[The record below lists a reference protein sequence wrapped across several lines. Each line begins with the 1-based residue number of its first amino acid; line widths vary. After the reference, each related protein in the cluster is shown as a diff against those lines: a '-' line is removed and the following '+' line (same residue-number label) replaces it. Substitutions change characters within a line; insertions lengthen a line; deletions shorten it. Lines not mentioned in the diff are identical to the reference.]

1 MRTFAVAAAIVV
13 LGASSQAQFLG
24 TFDSNNQNWRFVTL
38 SSPFLST
45 PSVSSGPSA
54 APWLSTYG
62 NPPGS
67 IGWTSDPGGYQ
78 YWATPASW
86 AGNRLD
92 WYGGSLTW
100 QYWYWTSTGS
110 WTNTW
115 GDVAIRTTGGT
126 WLVADVTA
134 VAPTMA
140 PSSTNNTVWN
150 NLSVTFTPGVW
161 RLNNMSGSF
170 ATAAQL
176 QAALSNLDYIVIRGE
191 VREGTT
197 EAMRLDNVRLTPI
210 PEAGT
215 LASLGSFFTMGL
227 AWMWRRRQMRA

>member
-1 MRTFAVAAAIVV
+1 
-13 LGASSQAQFLG
+13 
-24 TFDSNNQNWRFVTL
+24 
-38 SSPFLST
+38 
-45 PSVSSGPSA
+45 
-54 APWLSTYG
+54 
-62 NPPGS
+62 
-67 IGWTSDPGGYQ
+67 
-78 YWATPASW
+78 
-86 AGNRLD
+86 
-92 WYGGSLTW
+92 
-100 QYWYWTSTGS
+100 
-110 WTNTW
+110 
-115 GDVAIRTTGGT
+115 
-126 WLVADVTA
+126 
-134 VAPTMA
+134 MA